1 MPYGHGLRLVSGR
14 FNWCGVGGVLKPAT
28 SWPARVALWC
38 SSVGSSRFFRAVIFA
53 LAGTSKMPY
62 RRFLGRNAV
71 GGTVWG
77 VWGSWC
83 WAFWPV
89 PPISGSPS

>member
-1 MPYGHGLRLVSGR
+1 
-14 FNWCGVGGVLKPAT
+14 VLKPAT

-38 SSVGSSRFFRAVIFA
+38 SSVGSSRYFRAVIFA
-53 LAGTSKMPY
+53 LAGTSKMPC

-77 VWGSWC
+77 VGFVVLGFLAGASDQRV
-83 WAFWPV
+83 AKQADMARR
-89 PPISGSPS
+89 SPSRPSY